1 MCCVTSS
8 FLTIVMATSP
18 LSFSFTSALTS
29 LPLEDT
35 ISSMVASNEQYAWT
49 YPVFTF
55 NKVIASS
62 APLFDAL
69 QILKLNHIFKFHA
82 TSFVYECLNNL
93 APIYF
98 SDYFVS
104 IHSVHNIGTRQSKK
118 SDLFALRCNTTQY
131 GLRSIH
137 YLGVRIWNSL
147 PIEIRESPS
156 LSIFKKKLKDFLL
169 ASYKIEYI

>member
-1 MCCVTSS
+1 MLLYHGLFAS
-8 FLTIVMATSP
+8 FLAYGISVWGSIFSP
-18 LSFSFTSALTS
+18 ILILSSYFKKKILK
-29 LPLEDT
+29 
-35 ISSMVASNEQYAWT
+35 II
-49 YPVFTF
+49 TF

-69 QILKLNHIFKFHA
+69 QILKLNDIFKLQV

-98 SDYFVS
+98 REYFVN

-118 SDLFALRCNTTQY
+118 GGRFALRCNTTQY

-137 YLGVRIWNSL
+137 YSGVRIWNSL
-147 PIEIRESPS
+147 PVEIRESPS
-156 LSIFKKKLKDFLL
+156 LSVFKKKLKDLFLV
-169 ASYKIEYI
+169 SYKI